1 MIRDN
6 HLGQSIQMPVR
17 QMSEVH
23 RRQLDFIADH
33 TGFMAEMIRH
43 QDWNKSPL
51 GPPSRWPESLKSA
64 LSLML
69 DSEFPMFLAWDHDLG
84 FLYNDAYSAILGAK
98 HPKALGRPF
107 KEIWQEIWPDILP
120 LIEQAL
126 AGKATWLDDL
136 PLTMNRHGYDEETW
150 FTFSYSPLRDEDGR
164 VCGLFCACTET
175 TDKVRAIRNNQAERQ
190 RLENLFAQ
198 APGFM
203 AMLTGPEH
211 TFELTNASYRRLI
224 GDRDVIGRRVSEVL
238 PELQGQG
245 FFELLDQ
252 VYRTGEPFVG
262 HQQSMRIRRR
272 SGGQIEQTYLD
283 FIYQPVKDSAGTVT
297 GIFAE
302 GYDVTDQKLAQEQQT
317 LLINELNHRVKNTLA
332 IVQGLAQQ
340 TFTLE
345 VPTPVA
351 RKVFD
356 ARLKALALAHD
367 LLTRQNW
374 KAAKISDILSSGVEA
389 TAGDAAKRVSYNG
402 PDVTLP
408 PQTAVSFAMA
418 VHELSTNAVKYGSL
432 SNDTGIVSVSWT
444 INSAYDQMRLNF
456 EWQETGGPDVAP
468 PKKTGF
474 GTRMIQHGLA
484 AELHGTI
491 NLEFAPTGV
500 RYTIDAPLPRVEP

>member
-1 MIRDN
+1 
-6 HLGQSIQMPVR
+6 
-17 QMSEVH
+17 MSEVH
-23 RRQLDFIADH
+23 GRHLDFIAAH
-33 TGFMAEMIRH
+33 TGFMAEIIRY
-43 QDWNKSPL
+43 QDWSKSPL
-51 GPPSRWPESLKSA
+51 GPPSRWPEALKSA
-64 LSLML
+64 VSLML
-69 DSEFPMFLAWDHDLG
+69 GSEFPMFLAWDHDLG
-84 FLYNDAYSAILGAK
+84 FLYNDSYSAILGAK
-98 HPKALGRPF
+98 HPQALGRPF

-126 AGKATWLDDL
+126 AGKATWLEDL

-203 AMLTGPEH
+203 AMLSGPEH
-211 TFELTNASYRRLI
+211 TFELANASYRRLI
-224 GDRDVIGRRVSEVL
+224 GDRDVIGRSVREVL
-238 PELQGQG
+238 PELEGQG
-245 FFELLDQ
+245 FFKLLDK
-252 VYRTGEPFVG
+252 VYQTGEPFVG
-262 HQQSMRIRRR
+262 HQQSVRIRRH
-272 SGGQIEQTYLD
+272 SKGQIEQTYLD
-283 FIYQPVKDSAGTVT
+283 FIYQPVIDSAGTVT

-340 TFTLE
+340 TFKLD
-345 VPTPVA
+345 VASPVA

-356 ARLKALALAHD
+356 ARLKALASAHD

-374 KAAKISDILSSGVEA
+374 KAAQICEILLNGVEA
-389 TAGDAAKRVSYNG
+389 TAGDAAKRVTYDG

-432 SNDTGIVSVSWT
+432 SNETGGVSVSWN
-444 INSAYDQMRLNF
+444 INSESDQMRLNF
-456 EWQETGGPDVAP
+456 EWQESGGPVVTP
-468 PKKTGF
+468 PGKTGF

-500 RYTIDAPLPRVEP
+500 RYTIDAPLPGGQP